1 MRDINKFFNDIK
13 ASSSPD
19 LAIQWSQVE
28 EHYNKKLWHQLTL
41 KLNSLIREPS
51 NKDKL
56 VTIYNEFVTDFEA
69 RLDPLSLVQIGQ
81 IVLEQYTSPEEAI
94 AFIERIQ
101 EKIKMNNEAFA
112 LSKILVGRIK
122 LHKFEQQKETKAI
135 IEEVDTLLAEVDG
148 VSPVHSHFYLLASDL
163 YKIQGKHAEFYRSS
177 LRFLGCTE
185 VSELTKEEQAKHAF
199 FLALA
204 ALLGEKVFNFGEL
217 LAHPI
222 LQALKGTE
230 NEWLVDLLFA
240 FNSGDVAKFRQLKP
254 KWATQADLQANE
266 ILLFEKVC
274 LLCLMEMT
282 FRREA
287 NQRQIKFTEI
297 ATATTLP
304 EDQVEMLI
312 MKTLS
317 QGLVKGKINQ
327 VDGTV
332 AMTWVQPRVLDSDQ
346 VASMVAKIDNWAT
359 SVQSM
364 EVLIENKAG
373 EILTY

>member
-1 MRDINKFFNDIK
+1 MRDVNKFFNDIK
-13 ASSSPD
+13 ASSSPE
-19 LAIQWSQVE
+19 LATQWAQVE
-28 EHYNKKLWHQLTL
+28 ELYNKKLWHQLTL
-41 KLNSLIREPS
+41 KLDSLVKEPS
-51 NKDKL
+51 LKDKL
-56 VTIYNEFVTDFEA
+56 VTIYEEFVADFEA
-69 RLDPLSLVQIGQ
+69 RLNPLSLVQIGQ
-81 IVLEQYTSPEEAI
+81 VVVEQYTSPEEAI
-94 AFIERIQ
+94 AFVERIQ
-101 EKIKMNNEAFA
+101 EKIKMSNEAFA
-112 LSKILVGRIK
+112 LSKVLIGRIK

-135 IEEVDTLLAEVDG
+135 IEEVEELLSEVDG

-163 YKIQGKHAEFYRSS
+163 YRIQGKHAEFYRSS
-177 LRFLGCTE
+177 LRFLGCTD
-185 VSELTKEEQAKHAF
+185 VTELTKEEQAKHAF

-204 ALLGEKVFNFGEL
+204 ALLGDKVFNFGEL
-217 LAHPI
+217 LAHPV
-222 LQALKGTE
+222 LQALKGTD

-254 KWATQADLQANE
+254 KWATQPDLLANE
-266 ILLFEKVC
+266 NLLFEKVC

-287 NQRQIKFTEI
+287 NQRQIKFAEI
-297 ATATTLP
+297 AAATTLP

-327 VDGTV
+327 VDGSV
-332 AMTWVQPRVLDSDQ
+332 ALTWVQPRVLDSSQ
-346 VASMVAKIDNWAT
+346 VASMVSKIDNWAA

-364 EVLIENKAG
+364 ELLIENKAG